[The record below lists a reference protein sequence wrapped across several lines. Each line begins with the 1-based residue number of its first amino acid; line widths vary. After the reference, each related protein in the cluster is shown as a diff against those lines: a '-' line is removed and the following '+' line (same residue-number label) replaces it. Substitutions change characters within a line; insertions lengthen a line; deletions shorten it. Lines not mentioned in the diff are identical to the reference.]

1 MKKKNIFILLLI
13 LGTAFWGISF
23 PVTKSAIAGGSSYT
37 FLFYRFFL
45 ATLILSMLF
54 FKYFSKINK
63 DVVKNSFFLAIPLA
77 LGINLQTSGVKM
89 SSASQC
95 AFIAGI
101 CVVIIPVIKVVFYK
115 NTVDTKIWLAAII
128 ALSGLIVISVN
139 KNFTVGPGDLYTFLG
154 AIAFSIYLIRVEK
167 YSLLNNIIP
176 TIVPMF
182 FFCTIIMLA
191 FAMMDNN
198 AIWIPQNDDFW
209 LGTLYCSIFS
219 TAYMYTISNISQ
231 RYISSEKVSIIYL
244 FEPIFA
250 AIASYL
256 ILNES
261 LTIKLLLGGSLIFVG
276 TLISELKFKRKVKL
290 EVL

>member
-1 MKKKNIFILLLI
+1 
-13 LGTAFWGISF
+13 
-23 PVTKSAIAGGSSYT
+23 
-37 FLFYRFFL
+37 
-45 ATLILSMLF
+45 MLF

-63 DVVKNSFFLAIPLA
+63 DVIKNAFFLAIPLA
-77 LGINLQTSGVKM
+77 LGINLQTLGVKM
-89 SSASQC
+89 TSASQC

-115 NTVDTKIWLAAII
+115 NTVDTKIWLAAIV

-154 AIAFSIYLIRVEK
+154 AIGFSIYLIRVEK

-176 TIVPMF
+176 TIIPMF

-198 AIWIPQNDDFW
+198 TIWIPQNDDFW

-250 AIASYL
+250 AIASYM